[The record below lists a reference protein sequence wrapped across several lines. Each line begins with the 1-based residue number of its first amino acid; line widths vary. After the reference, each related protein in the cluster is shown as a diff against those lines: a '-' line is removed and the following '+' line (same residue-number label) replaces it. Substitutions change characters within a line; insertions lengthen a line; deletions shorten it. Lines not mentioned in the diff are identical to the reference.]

1 MRRQFIVM
9 NNYTENINKDF
20 KFKLYFIPRKS
31 RENPKLKTK
40 KGKKTAIRAEI
51 TEIKNRK
58 TI

>member
-1 MRRQFIVM
+1 M

>member
-1 MRRQFIVM
+1 M

-20 KFKLYFIPRKS
+20 KFKLYFIPWKS

-40 KGKKTAIRAEI
+40 KGKKTAIRAKI